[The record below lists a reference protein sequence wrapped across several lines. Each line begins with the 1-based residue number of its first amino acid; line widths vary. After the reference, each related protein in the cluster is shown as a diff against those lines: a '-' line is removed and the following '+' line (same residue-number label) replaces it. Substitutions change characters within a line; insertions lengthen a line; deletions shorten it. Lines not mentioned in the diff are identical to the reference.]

1 MSSNW
6 EPGFC
11 SKRSSFLIPFCP
23 HTNNPHFAEEETE
36 AWRVKVPEAKPMLL
50 TAPAAKPSRLGGLF
64 FAPALRPAGQPT
76 LPPAF
81 LPSPISAFSQAG
93 S

>member
-11 SKRSSFLIPFCP
+11 SKCSSFLNPFCP
-23 HTNNPHFAEEETE
+23 HANNPHFAEEETE

-50 TAPAAKPSRLGGLF
+50 TAPAAKPSRLGGLLL
-64 FAPALRPAGQPT
+64 APALRPANQPT

-81 LPSPISAFSQAG
+81 LPLPHQCI
-93 S
+93 